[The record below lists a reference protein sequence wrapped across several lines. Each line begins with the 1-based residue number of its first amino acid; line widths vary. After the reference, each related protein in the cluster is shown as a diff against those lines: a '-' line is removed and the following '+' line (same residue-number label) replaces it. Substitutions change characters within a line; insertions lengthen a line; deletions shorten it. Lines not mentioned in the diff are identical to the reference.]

1 MEFWTFKFIA
11 RLLNLLNLPLK
22 YHQNIAFLLLASFTN
37 THQPIFPHKRIGLRI
52 ISIQLLER
60 GMFD

>member
-1 MEFWTFKFIA
+1 MA

-22 YHQNIAFLLLASFTN
+22 YHQNIVFLLLASFTN
-37 THQPIFPHKRIGLRI
+37 AHQPIFPHKRIGLRI